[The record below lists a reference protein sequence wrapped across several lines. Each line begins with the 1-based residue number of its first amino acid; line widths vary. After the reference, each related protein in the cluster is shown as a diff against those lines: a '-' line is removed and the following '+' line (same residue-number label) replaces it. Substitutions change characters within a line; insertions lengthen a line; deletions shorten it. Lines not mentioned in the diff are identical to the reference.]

1 MIFGHISKLNFNEY
15 PKAIRFALD
24 YLAKTNFDAM
34 APGRYPLK
42 DDKIYVQVLDLET
55 KPKTEYLPEI
65 HRTFIDVQYLH
76 AGTEIMAVSTDLG
89 NNPVAAEYNPERDI
103 LYYAEVENEQEL
115 HCQPGNFAV
124 FFPEDTHRAA
134 IYDGSDKIR
143 KIVVK
148 VALSEIEE
156 SL

>member
-1 MIFGHISKLNFNEY
+1 M
-15 PKAIRFALD
+15 
-24 YLAKTNFDAM
+24 
-34 APGRYPLK
+34 
-42 DDKIYVQVLDLET
+42 DLET
-55 KPKTEYLPEI
+55 KPKAEYLPEI

-76 AGTEIMAVSTDLG
+76 AGTEIMAVSPDLG
-89 NNPVAAEYNPERDI
+89 NNPVAIEYDPERDI

-134 IYDGSDKIR
+134 IYDGSGKIR

-148 VALSEIEE
+148 IALSEIEE